1 MYNKYI
7 EEILKAGSASEYE
20 AAIEKL
26 IDCLI
31 TQGKTDEADEL
42 RDVAALRTNLFSSRS
57 GADDLSVKKVAV
69 QSFIKLMAS
78 DENRSNTENIV
89 FSVLK
94 NFPEYCRKLY
104 MIKIHDKC
112 SSGIKEHLTGFHIE
126 NEYDLQK
133 LMLPLFTAIFPD
145 TRSESVQ
152 DTGHHAIRKDIV
164 IDSINSVIELKFT
177 HPGITERQLS
187 EEIASDMV
195 HYEAAKLFFY
205 IYDKAGIIQNPSSFI
220 KTYEKKD
227 FGQKQIKVMIYSPC
241 DL

>member
-31 TQGKTDEADEL
+31 TQGKTNEADEL

-69 QSFIKLMAS
+69 QSFMKLMAS

-177 HPGITERQLS
+177 HPRITERQLS

-227 FGQKQIKVMIYSPC
+227 FGQKQIKVIIYSPC